1 MRRFRV
7 FLTGH
12 QGLAGCLAD
21 MLPAQQRQA
30 LQRQYR
36 SYLPGPHWLPESPV
50 MVWLTGPKGKALP
63 RNLAWNEE
71 YELPLLASRR
81 EQPRLKKLLLTA
93 AAAAAVVMPLA
104 AKSATAEGRPSGG
117 RRALPP
123 SVHDRPQ
130 ATTYDCGPPTAPL
143 TVVSRRPSDDA
154 LLPLVDAQGRPVELG
169 AFHSN
174 VVGTPHSNTVTNHT
188 NTPNPHSNVWS
199 NHSNIP
205 TYTIPHTNVVPG
217 DFIF

>member
-12 QGLAGCLAD
+12 QAGAGCLAD
-21 MLPAQQRQA
+21 MLPAHQRQA

-50 MVWLTGPKGKALP
+50 VVWLTGPNGKALP
-63 RNLAWNEE
+63 RNLTWKEE
-71 YELPLLASRR
+71 FELPLLATRR
-81 EQPRLKKLLLTA
+81 EQPRLKKMLLTA
-93 AAAAAVVMPLA
+93 AAAAAVVMPMA
-104 AKSATAEGRPSGG
+104 TKSAAAEGRP
-117 RRALPP
+117 RNDKPALPP
-123 SVHDRPQ
+123 SVHDRPS
-130 ATTYDCGPPTAPL
+130 AATYDCGPPTAPL
-143 TVVSRRPSDDA
+143 TVVSRRASDP
-154 LLPLVDAQGRPVELG
+154 LLPLVDTLGRPVELG

>member
-7 FLTGH
+7 FLNGH
-12 QGLAGCLAD
+12 PPEASPLAEI
-21 MLPAQQRQA
+21 LPAAQRQA
-30 LQRQYR
+30 IQRQYR
-36 SYLPGPHWLPESPV
+36 SYLPASHWLPESPV
-50 MVWLTGPKGKALP
+50 VVWLTGPNGKVLP
-63 RNLAWNEE
+63 RGLEWTEE

-81 EQPRLKKLLLTA
+81 ERPRLKKLFLA
-93 AAAAAVVMPLA
+93 AAAAATVVMPLA
-104 AKSATAEGRPSGG
+104 TKSAAAKGRQGEGP
-117 RRALPP
+117 ATLPP
-123 SVHDRPQ
+123 SVHDRSRQ
-130 ATTYDCGPPTAPL
+130 GTYDCGPPTAPL
-143 TVVSRRPSDDA
+143 TVMPRRDNDTI
-154 LLPLVDAQGRPVELG
+154 LPLIDSQGRPVQLG

-174 VVGTPHSNTVTNHT
+174 VAGTPHSNTVTNHT